1 MPLGA
6 RAEICQLF
14 SLVKK
19 LFWNYRTFSGMHLGI
34 KHDVE
39 VFFDI
44 AKISFTSALDMLW
57 WFILKYETYIVQC
70 FEWPLTMSFLKR
82 IKVFA
87 LFHSFSALLHSFSDF
102 WTFPRCTT
110 WSQIILSFTLQIT
123 CQVVIYW
130 KTILILIWH

>member
-87 LFHSFSALLHSFSDF
+87 LFHSFSALFHSFSDF
-102 WTFPRCTT
+102 WTFSTEGDEFYKFPISIWRWLQGCHGC
-110 WSQIILSFTLQIT
+110 QMFGKIL
-123 CQVVIYW
+123 
-130 KTILILIWH
+130 